1 MTGTNIHLRAPEPSD
16 IDLLYDWENNQQ
28 IWSISNTIAPFSRF
42 ILEQYILNSHQDIY
56 TTKQLRLMIDLNE
69 KNMTIGT
76 VDLFEFDPGHRRVGL
91 GILINKDERG
101 KGFSKEALDLIIDYC
116 FNTLMVHQI
125 FCNIGSENEISLKL
139 FQSKGFEIIGNK
151 KEWLLIDN
159 QLKDEILLQLINKKM
174 K

>member
-1 MTGTNIHLRAPEPSD
+1 
-16 IDLLYDWENNQQ
+16 
-28 IWSISNTIAPFSRF
+28 
-42 ILEQYILNSHQDIY
+42 
-56 TTKQLRLMIDLNE
+56 MIDLNE
-69 KNMTIGT
+69 KNKTIGT

-91 GILINKDERG
+91 GIFINKDERG
-101 KGFSKEALDLIIDYC
+101 KGFSKEALDIIIDYC

-125 FCNIGSENEISLKL
+125 FCNISSGNEISMKI

-159 QLKDEILLQLINKKM
+159 QWKDEILLQLINKKN